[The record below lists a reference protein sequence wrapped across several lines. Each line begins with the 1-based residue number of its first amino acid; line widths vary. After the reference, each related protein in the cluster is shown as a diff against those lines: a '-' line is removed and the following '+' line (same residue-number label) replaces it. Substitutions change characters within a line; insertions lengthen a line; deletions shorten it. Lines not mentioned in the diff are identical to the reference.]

1 MTISTDFP
9 DPKGVSVDFEREL
22 NPEQLSA
29 VKIMNGPVLVIAG
42 AGSGKTR
49 TLVYRV
55 ARLIQTGVEPN
66 RILLLTFTR
75 KAAATM
81 LTRASRIVG
90 SQCQQ
95 VTGGTFH
102 GFAHRML
109 RRYGHLIGYPSDF
122 TILDRTDMLD
132 LLHLLARQLELAGPG
147 KRFPQKFTLASIV
160 SKTENCGGS
169 VSKVIEQG
177 YPHLLGE
184 LPGLEKLIPAYRKYK
199 KVHTL
204 MDYDDLL
211 LRWRDVLKEHIQVRE
226 SMGSWFQYIMVDE
239 YQDTNATQAE
249 IVHLMACGHD
259 NVMVVGD
266 DAQSIYSFRGA
277 NFKNI
282 MNFPQMFPQTQIIK
296 LERNYRSTQPNLDCT
311 NAIIANAKEK
321 FTKRLVAQRKGG
333 NPPYLYMAKG
343 EVDQA
348 KFVADRIQ
356 DLLEDGFK
364 PSDIAVLF
372 RAGFHSFHLET
383 ELNSRGITFVKH
395 GGLRLLEAAHIKDIL
410 SLLRVLI
417 NPLDRLSWSRIL
429 LLIER
434 LGPKSVE
441 KIFSQMIKS
450 ADPLECLSTYK
461 TRAAWGE
468 TVRRLGSLLKR
479 LYDVPADL
487 PDLLLQLETWYR
499 PHLERVY
506 HGDYP
511 KRLQELA
518 HLRGLAAQY
527 DDAVSMLADLAL
539 DPPDQEDV
547 DGERGRLVLSTMHSA
562 KGLEWKAVLVMSLAE
577 GRFPSPAVS
586 FRSNELEEERRLFY
600 VAATRAK
607 DFLCFCYPAFIS
619 VSGTGLLPARPS
631 RFLEEIPANLLQLWK
646 KEGSDADEKI
656 YQKNGQ
662 YMPGVTRPS
671 SKPSEHVQQINSES
685 SPGPNQTDFGIF
697 SPGKR
702 VRHPIFGPGQVIKD
716 IGPKKIQVLFDVAGE
731 KTLHLDYVKLSVIEN

>member
-1 MTISTDFP
+1 MTMSTDFL
-9 DPKGVSVDFEREL
+9 DSQGVRVDFKREL
-22 NPEQLSA
+22 NPEQLRA
-29 VKIMNGPVLVIAG
+29 VEIMNGPVLVIAG

-55 ARLIQTGVEPN
+55 ARLIQQGVKPDK
-66 RILLLTFTR
+66 ILLLTFTR

-81 LTRASRIVG
+81 LIRASRIVG

-109 RRYGHLIGYPSDF
+109 RRHGHLIGYPNNF
-122 TILDRTDMLD
+122 TILDRADMLD
-132 LLHLLARQLELAGPG
+132 LLYLLARQLELTGPG
-147 KRFPQKFTLASIV
+147 KQFPRKSVLASIV

-184 LPGLEKLIPAYRKYK
+184 LPGLEKLIPVYRKYK
-199 KVHTL
+199 KVHAL

-211 LRWRDVLKEHIQVRE
+211 LRWRDVLKEYAQVRE

-259 NVMVVGD
+259 NVMIVGD

-282 MNFPQMFPQTQIIK
+282 MNFPDMFPGTQIIK

-321 FTKRLVAQRKGG
+321 FTKQLTAQRKGG
-333 NPPYLYMAKG
+333 NQPYLYLAKE

-356 DLLEDGFK
+356 ELLKDGFK

-383 ELNSRGITFVKH
+383 ELGSRGITFVKR
-395 GGLRLLEAAHIKDIL
+395 GGLRLIEAAHIKDLL
-410 SLLRVLI
+410 SLLRIII

-434 LGPKSVE
+434 LGLKSVE
-441 KIFSQMIKS
+441 KIFSQLIKS
-450 ADPLECLSTYK
+450 EDPLQCLSTYK
-461 TRAAWGE
+461 TKAAWGE
-468 TVRRLGSLLKR
+468 TVRGLGSLLKR
-479 LYDVPADL
+479 LHDMPADL

-499 PHLERVY
+499 PHLEKI
-506 HGDYP
+506 HHEDYP
-511 KRLQELA
+511 KRLRELA
-518 HLRGLAAQY
+518 HLRGLAARY

-539 DPPDQEDV
+539 DPPDQE
-547 DGERGRLVLSTMHSA
+547 EMEKEKERLVLSTMHSA
-562 KGLEWKAVLVMSLAE
+562 KGLEWKAVLILSLAE
-577 GRFPSPAVS
+577 GRFPSPAAS
-586 FRSNELEEERRLFY
+586 FRTKEIEEERRLFY

-631 RFLEEIPANLLQLWK
+631 RFLEEIPADLLQLWK
-646 KEGSDADEKI
+646 KRIVNDEKI
-656 YQKNGQ
+656 YQKNRQ
-662 YMPGVTRPS
+662 HMSGVTRPPS
-671 SKPSEHVQQINSES
+671 RPSEHVQQINSES
-685 SPGPNQTDFGIF
+685 SPGSDQTGFGIF
-697 SPGKR
+697 TPGKR
-702 VRHPIFGPGQVIKD
+702 VRHPIFGPGRVIRG

-731 KTLHLDYVKLSVIEN
+731 KTLHLDYAKLSVIES